1 MKTETLNGIALSEVV
16 GGGDPKEIANGI
28 VDLIRTN
35 IGLKPSAAILDVG
48 CGCGRIAAGVAEQ
61 VNTKATYTGIDIVPG
76 LVEFARKHITSR
88 YPNFKFYRRSQTNV
102 AYDFLIK
109 GDETGS
115 ISKISDVCPAGSIDL
130 AIAISLF
137 THLDFDE
144 AKAILVEIERALKSE
159 GKGFLTFFI
168 LDDDVRKSISEGH
181 SHFSFEHPSASRKAF
196 IFKPDMPT
204 HAVGYNKEVLQELLK
219 ASGLLMEKHIPG
231 WWCGIAPR
239 PSYQDVI
246 IVRKASSLRIRS
258 RFSSMFGRKS
268 TK

>member
-102 AYDFLIK
+102 
-109 GDETGS
+109 
-115 ISKISDVCPAGSIDL
+115 
-130 AIAISLF
+130 
-137 THLDFDE
+137 
-144 AKAILVEIERALKSE
+144 
-159 GKGFLTFFI
+159 
-168 LDDDVRKSISEGH
+168 
-181 SHFSFEHPSASRKAF
+181 
-196 IFKPDMPT
+196 
-204 HAVGYNKEVLQELLK
+204 
-219 ASGLLMEKHIPG
+219 
-231 WWCGIAPR
+231 
-239 PSYQDVI
+239 
-246 IVRKASSLRIRS
+246 
-258 RFSSMFGRKS
+258 
-268 TK
+268 